1 MGGMTKRNS
10 PIVKCFSMLTNA
22 SRRFTNVCSLTFTM
36 KAVYPSDLRK
46 KVACIPGQYLDYTS
60 ANQLSGCLD
69 DLESFIKQEDKE
81 YYHAD

>member
-1 MGGMTKRNS
+1 M
-10 PIVKCFSMLTNA
+10 
-22 SRRFTNVCSLTFTM
+22 
-36 KAVYPSDLRK
+36 VYYSHEARESFLKVIEDLRK

-60 ANQLSGCLD
+60 ANQLSRCLD

>member
-1 MGGMTKRNS
+1 M
-10 PIVKCFSMLTNA
+10 
-22 SRRFTNVCSLTFTM
+22 
-36 KAVYPSDLRK
+36 VYYSHEARESFLKTIEELRK

-81 YYHAD
+81 YYHA